1 MTDPAT
7 QLKSKLRAALQLT
20 GMHRVDEKKIEDL
33 NASQLKNLVKKGI
46 LGRLYA
52 HLLSLDNFSRLL
64 GRKAGRA

>member
-1 MTDPAT
+1 MQAKTAHG
-7 QLKSKLRAALQLT
+7 SALQLT
-20 GMHRVDEKKIEDL
+20 GMHRVDEKKIEHL
-33 NASQLKNLVKKGI
+33 NTSQLKNLVKKGI